1 MQSDTELVVERLLQ
15 RVCDSYAFSGL
26 RDGQLRQA
34 LVRDTQT
41 RLEQLRRAG
50 SITRFIVRCDDETNE
65 GQKTNVVVEVHLFC
79 QGECNISRFVAA
91 SIPAARLEDG

>member
-1 MQSDTELVVERLLQ
+1 MQSDPTLAVERLLQ
-15 RVCDSYAFSGL
+15 SVCDEYAFSGL

-65 GQKTNVVVEVHLFC
+65 GHEANVVIEVHIFLPRRVQHVTVRCGFHP
-79 QGECNISRFVAA
+79 G
-91 SIPAARLEDG
+91 G